1 MKRQLIFLITL
12 VMVTAVIFAIPPL
25 LRALN
30 AAPLTLSSQPDFVVT
45 SEQAAAPNPNTTE
58 VITLL
63 TVTEKEN
70 SADLQARPVD
80 PMTLLDL
87 PGFAPIDFGRHYTY
101 AISPDHRKLAVIT
114 WPRDSDVGGELHLI
128 DLDTWIVTPTD
139 LQTDVYVGEVTF
151 SADGKT
157 LFWVAPTVYDPAHG
171 MPRDYRLY
179 RYDLHSRQWSVII
192 QFQSSFIPWSQH
204 LSSGRLA
211 IVGVPT
217 DSNNLAGDVPHLL
230 IIDPTE
236 NRTVA
241 DVRLDGVKAGQ
252 FHEEVTNET
261 ASGQGETW
269 HYVSYSPGLAWD
281 SDRKMLY
288 VAHADSSKVTKVD
301 LADGSVME
309 HVQIRPR
316 QPFLEWISESLA
328 PTAQAKGGSWLG
340 ARVILS
346 PKGERLYVFSEETW
360 MDLPRTTGLRLIA
373 TEGMREIGHIDELL
387 TDFALTPDGKSL
399 LVIKG
404 EIDRSYGF
412 DMLVNRNVYILDAET
427 LRERIHLRIDRADQ
441 LWFDGFS
448 PDGRYAYLR
457 GSSAE
462 WVEES
467 GWRNWRTTWQLLD
480 LNSYRLISAR
490 ESESMYGVLLH
501 VAP

>member
-1 MKRQLIFLITL
+1 
-12 VMVTAVIFAIPPL
+12 
-25 LRALN
+25 
-30 AAPLTLSSQPDFVVT
+30 
-45 SEQAAAPNPNTTE
+45 
-58 VITLL
+58 
-63 TVTEKEN
+63 
-70 SADLQARPVD
+70 
-80 PMTLLDL
+80 
-87 PGFAPIDFGRHYTY
+87 
-101 AISPDHRKLAVIT
+101 
-114 WPRDSDVGGELHLI
+114 
-128 DLDTWIVTPTD
+128 
-139 LQTDVYVGEVTF
+139 
-151 SADGKT
+151 
-157 LFWVAPTVYDPAHG
+157 
-171 MPRDYRLY
+171 
-179 RYDLHSRQWSVII
+179 
-192 QFQSSFIPWSQH
+192 
-204 LSSGRLA
+204 
-211 IVGVPT
+211 
-217 DSNNLAGDVPHLL
+217 
-230 IIDPTE
+230 
-236 NRTVA
+236 
-241 DVRLDGVKAGQ
+241 
-252 FHEEVTNET
+252 
-261 ASGQGETW
+261 
-269 HYVSYSPGLAWD
+269 VSYSPDLAWD

-412 DMLVNRNVYILDAET
+412 DMLVNRDVYILDAET

>member
-30 AAPLTLSSQPDFVVT
+30 TAPLTLSSQPDFVVT

-261 ASGQGETW
+261 A
-269 HYVSYSPGLAWD
+269 
-281 SDRKMLY
+281 
-288 VAHADSSKVTKVD
+288 
-301 LADGSVME
+301 
-309 HVQIRPR
+309 
-316 QPFLEWISESLA
+316 
-328 PTAQAKGGSWLG
+328 
-340 ARVILS
+340 
-346 PKGERLYVFSEETW
+346 
-360 MDLPRTTGLRLIA
+360 
-373 TEGMREIGHIDELL
+373 
-387 TDFALTPDGKSL
+387 
-399 LVIKG
+399 
-404 EIDRSYGF
+404 
-412 DMLVNRNVYILDAET
+412 
-427 LRERIHLRIDRADQ
+427 
-441 LWFDGFS
+441 
-448 PDGRYAYLR
+448 
-457 GSSAE
+457 
-462 WVEES
+462 
-467 GWRNWRTTWQLLD
+467 
-480 LNSYRLISAR
+480 
-490 ESESMYGVLLH
+490 
-501 VAP
+501 